1 MRYKFFY
8 FAVAL
13 GLTAFPLACGSD
25 DDTAGSTGGT
35 SGSSGKAGTGGKG
48 GSSGKGGSGPGA
60 AGEAGTGD
68 TGNVAGEPG
77 SGGMAGDTSA
87 GGSGGDTGPS
97 AGAGGEGGQGVDP
110 VAAARAVKCTAIAN
124 LPAPPDGPQG
134 TKPPMKCKEDPAI
147 YAAVLCD
154 VKGWNA
160 TCVKTLDDLLD
171 CVPTADQTLL
181 YCSEY
186 VDTDTLEGHIGID
199 FAATDKCP
207 TTYDAWSACLAN
219 HQ

>member
-25 DDTAGSTGGT
+25 DDTTGSTGGT

-48 GSSGKGGSGPGA
+48 GSAGKGGSGPGA

-87 GGSGGDTGPS
+87 GGAGGDTGPS
-97 AGAGGEGGQGVDP
+97 AGAGGEGGQALDP
-110 VAAARAVKCTAIAN
+110 TAARALKCSAIAN
-124 LPAPPDGPQG
+124 TPVPPDGAG
-134 TKPPMKCKEDPAI
+134 GVKPKMKCADTTM
-147 YAAVLCD
+147 YASVLCD
-154 VKGWNA
+154 VTGWNA
-160 TCVKTLDDLLD
+160 TCVNALDNLLD
-171 CVPTADQTLL
+171 CVQTADPALL
-181 YCSEY
+181 FCSGWDPEGT
-186 VDTDTLEGHIGID
+186 TDSLDGNIVID
-199 FAATDKCP
+199 FAADDKCP
-207 TTYDAWSACLAN
+207 AVYAAWNTCLTN
-219 HQ
+219 H